1 MPPCRAFFALYWP
14 PQTRWWITCHCL
26 RVQLPLHSA
35 YLHEAGELQNVVSQ
49 PKAVPTFGLSSTN
62 FLWQAQRRQQSSR
75 HEGQEV
81 PFHRCSFNVHLDI
94 RKYRQRM
101 PETDIRMG
109 KNGWFIIPL
118 LTLGVFEHLESFA
131 VFAIRNFGTY
141 VRNTV
146 AMWGWVKTLVP
157 SEPQNSW

>member
-1 MPPCRAFFALYWP
+1 
-14 PQTRWWITCHCL
+14 
-26 RVQLPLHSA
+26 
-35 YLHEAGELQNVVSQ
+35 
-49 PKAVPTFGLSSTN
+49 
-62 FLWQAQRRQQSSR
+62 
-75 HEGQEV
+75 
-81 PFHRCSFNVHLDI
+81 
-94 RKYRQRM
+94 M

-141 VRNTV
+141 VRNTA

-157 SEPQNSW
+157 SEPRNSW